1 MAGDESVESDYID
14 SLTGLSEPTNN
25 LMFTTSETKL
35 TIDETGL
42 SQMGNSIAIL
52 VLVTCLLGFA
62 NGVDFMQPESGL
74 IRPDEFVFRF
84 ANNAPDESAVFNG
97 QVFDMNGEPIA
108 NAIVYIGWNEG
119 NYWNTSSTETDA
131 DGFFEI
137 EKLDPGITRVD
148 IIVDRGDYKDR
159 YSNRVLLSPPAFFE
173 PLGFTKI
180 DFTIPD
186 ESEFAEQPCEDGTSD
201 CAIRVIDNSPSQMD
215 HPLMDSGA
223 SLVYTTFGVGFVSLS
238 LISAGFAIWSLKTG
252 SVALLRTS
260 SILSIFTMGHYYSA
274 CLFGLVAFALTFAIS
289 KPQRELH

>member
-108 NAIVYIGWNEG
+108 NATVYIGWNEG

-252 SVALLRTS
+252 SVAVLRTS

>member
-97 QVFDMNGEPIA
+97 QVFDMNDEPIA
-108 NAIVYIGWNEG
+108 NATVYIGWNEG

-223 SLVYTTFGVGFVSLS
+223 SLVYATFGVGFVSLS

>member
-42 SQMGNSIAIL
+42 TQMGNSIAIL

-62 NGVDFMQPESGL
+62 NGIDFMQPESGL
-74 IRPDEFVFRF
+74 IRPDEFIFRF

-97 QVFDMNGEPIA
+97 QVFDTNDDPIA
-108 NAIVYIGWNEG
+108 NATVYIGWNEG
-119 NYWNTSSTETDA
+119 DYWNTSSTETDA
-131 DGFFEI
+131 EGFFEI
-137 EKLDPGITRVD
+137 ERLDPGITRVD

-186 ESEFAEQPCEDGTSD
+186 ESEFAKQPCEDGTSD
-201 CAIRVIDNSPSQMD
+201 CPIRVIDNSPSQMD

>member
-97 QVFDMNGEPIA
+97 QVFDMNDEPIA
-108 NAIVYIGWNEG
+108 NATVYIGWNEG

-201 CAIRVIDNSPSQMD
+201 CAIRVIDNSPNQMD

>member
-35 TIDETGL
+35 TIDEPGL

-108 NAIVYIGWNEG
+108 NATVYIGWNEG

>member
-97 QVFDMNGEPIA
+97 QVFDMNDEPIA
-108 NAIVYIGWNEG
+108 NATV
-119 NYWNTSSTETDA
+119 
-131 DGFFEI
+131 
-137 EKLDPGITRVD
+137 R
-148 IIVDRGDYKDR
+148 RGPAVTMICQKAIRR
-159 YSNRVLLSPPAFFE
+159 YSIFE
-173 PLGFTKI
+173 SNPMGWSF
-180 DFTIPD
+180 
-186 ESEFAEQPCEDGTSD
+186 SD
-201 CAIRVIDNSPSQMD
+201 NLD
-215 HPLMDSGA
+215 
-223 SLVYTTFGVGFVSLS
+223 
-238 LISAGFAIWSLKTG
+238 
-252 SVALLRTS
+252 
-260 SILSIFTMGHYYSA
+260 
-274 CLFGLVAFALTFAIS
+274 
-289 KPQRELH
+289 

>member
-108 NAIVYIGWNEG
+108 NATVYIGWNEG

-223 SLVYTTFGVGFVSLS
+223 LLVYTTFGVGFVSLS

>member
-238 LISAGFAIWSLKTG
+238 LISTGFAIWSLKTG

>member
-97 QVFDMNGEPIA
+97 QVFDMNDEPIA
-108 NAIVYIGWNEG
+108 NATVYIGWNEG

>member
-35 TIDETGL
+35 TIDEPGL

-108 NAIVYIGWNEG
+108 NATVYIGWNEG

-137 EKLDPGITRVD
+137 DKLDPGITRVD

-173 PLGFTKI
+173 PRGFTKI

>member
-1 MAGDESVESDYID
+1 MTGDESIESNYID
-14 SLTGLSEPTNN
+14 SLTGLSEPTNS

-42 SQMGNSIAIL
+42 TQMGNSIAIL

-62 NGVDFMQPESGL
+62 NGVDFMQPKSGL
-74 IRPDEFVFRF
+74 IQPDEFIFRF

-97 QVFDMNGEPIA
+97 QVFDTNNEPIA
-108 NAIVYIGWNEG
+108 NATVYISWYEG

-137 EKLDPGITRVD
+137 ENLDPGITRVD
-148 IIVDRGDYKDR
+148 VIVDRGDYKDR

-186 ESEFAEQPCEDGTSD
+186 ESEFAKQPCEDGTND

-223 SLVYTTFGVGFVSLS
+223 LLVYTTFGIGFVSLS

-260 SILSIFTMGHYYSA
+260 SILSIFTLGHYYSA

-289 KPQRELH
+289 KPQRELD

>member
-108 NAIVYIGWNEG
+108 NATVYIGWNEG

>member
-108 NAIVYIGWNEG
+108 NATVYIGWNEG

-252 SVALLRTS
+252 SVALLRTP

>member
-97 QVFDMNGEPIA
+97 QVFDMNDEPIA
-108 NAIVYIGWNEG
+108 NATVYIGWNEG

-289 KPQRELH
+289 KPQRELY

>member
-108 NAIVYIGWNEG
+108 NATVYIGWNEG
-119 NYWNTSSTETDA
+119 NYWNTSSTETNA

>member
-1 MAGDESVESDYID
+1 
-14 SLTGLSEPTNN
+14 
-25 LMFTTSETKL
+25 
-35 TIDETGL
+35 
-42 SQMGNSIAIL
+42 MGNSIAIL

>member
-42 SQMGNSIAIL
+42 TQMGNSIAIL

-74 IRPDEFVFRF
+74 IRPDEFIFRF

-97 QVFDMNGEPIA
+97 QVFDTNDEPIA
-108 NAIVYIGWNEG
+108 NATVYIGWNEG
-119 NYWNTSSTETDA
+119 DYWNTSSTETDA

-137 EKLDPGITRVD
+137 ERLDPGITRVD
-148 IIVDRGDYKDR
+148 IIIDRGDYKDR

-186 ESEFAEQPCEDGTSD
+186 ESEFAKQPCEDGTSD
-201 CAIRVIDNSPSQMD
+201 CSIRVIDNSPSQMD

>member
-42 SQMGNSIAIL
+42 TQMGNSIAIL

-108 NAIVYIGWNEG
+108 NATVYIGWNEG

-137 EKLDPGITRVD
+137 DKLDPGITRVD

-173 PLGFTKI
+173 PRGFTKI

-201 CAIRVIDNSPSQMD
+201 CAIRVIDNSPRQMD

>member
-42 SQMGNSIAIL
+42 TQMGNSIAIL

-74 IRPDEFVFRF
+74 IRPDEFIFRF

-97 QVFDMNGEPIA
+97 QVFDTNDEPIA
-108 NAIVYIGWNEG
+108 NATVYIGWNEG
-119 NYWNTSSTETDA
+119 DYWNTSSTETDA

-274 CLFGLVAFALTFAIS
+274 CLFGLVAFALTFSIS